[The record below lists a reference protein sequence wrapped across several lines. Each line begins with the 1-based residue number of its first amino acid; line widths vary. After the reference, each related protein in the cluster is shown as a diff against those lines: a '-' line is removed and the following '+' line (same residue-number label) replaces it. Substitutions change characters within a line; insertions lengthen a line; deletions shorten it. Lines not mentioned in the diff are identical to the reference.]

1 MIALTRREARVT
13 VARILRQA
21 AWPTGHEPAATAA
34 VLAAQGLGLPA
45 LASLDHDWP
54 AIAASDP
61 RRLQVADADID
72 CGGMHALVAL
82 PFIID
87 LLVERLARQDGVS
100 LRVTGAVRPDLLA
113 AIRAFGPRHGAA
125 FAVDGDIVT
134 AARSADPPRALQA
147 DFAVDAALWQRLC
160 VRAETYL
167 VPESEISRRH
177 AGSSL
182 SADGSDAGD
191 AG

>member
-21 AWPTGHEPAATAA
+21 AWPTGHEPAVTAA
-34 VLAAQGLGLPA
+34 VLAAEGLGLPA

-54 AIAASDP
+54 AIAGSDP
-61 RRLQVADADID
+61 QRLQAADGAVD

-82 PFIID
+82 PFIVD
-87 LLVERLARQDGVS
+87 LLVERLARDDRASV
-100 LRVTGAVRPDLLA
+100 RVIGAARPDLLA
-113 AIRAFGPRHGAA
+113 AIQAFGPRHGAA
-125 FAVDGDIVT
+125 FGVDGT
-134 AARSADPPRALQA
+134 AVSAVRADAPARALHG

-160 VRAETYL
+160 TRAEAYL

>member
-21 AWPTGHEPAATAA
+21 AWPAGHEPAVTAA
-34 VLAAQGLGLPA
+34 VLAAEGLGLPG
-45 LASLDHDWP
+45 LASLDHDWA
-54 AIAASDP
+54 AIAASEP
-61 RRLQVADADID
+61 RRLQVADGIVD

-87 LLVERLARQDGVS
+87 LLVERLARDDRASV
-100 LRVTGAVRPDLLA
+100 RVAGTVRPDLLA
-113 AIRAFGPRHGAA
+113 AIESFGPRHGAA
-125 FAVDGDIVT
+125 FTVDGHAVIAV
-134 AARSADPPRALQA
+134 RSAAPPRALHP
-147 DFAVDAALWQRLC
+147 DFTVDAALWRRLC
-160 VRAETYL
+160 LRAEAYL

>member
-13 VARILRQA
+13 VARILRQG
-21 AWPTGHEPAATAA
+21 AWPTGHEPAVTAA
-34 VLAAQGLGLPA
+34 VLAAEGLGLPA

-61 RRLQVADADID
+61 QHLQVADGAID

-82 PFIID
+82 PFIVD
-87 LLVERLARQDGVS
+87 LLVERLAREDGVS
-100 LRVTGAVRPDLLA
+100 ARVTGAVRPELLA
-113 AIRAFGPRHGAA
+113 AIQAFGPRHGAA
-125 FAVDGDIVT
+125 FTMDGTAVSALR
-134 AARSADPPRALQA
+134 AAAPPRALHG
-147 DFAVDAALWQRLC
+147 DFAVDAALWRRLC
-160 VRAETYL
+160 VRAEAYL